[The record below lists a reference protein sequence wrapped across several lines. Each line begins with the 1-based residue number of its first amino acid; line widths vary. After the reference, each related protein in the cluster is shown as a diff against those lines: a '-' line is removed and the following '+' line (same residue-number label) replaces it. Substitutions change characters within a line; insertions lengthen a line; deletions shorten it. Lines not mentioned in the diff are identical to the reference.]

1 LNIDVCCVIVIYIA
15 LCETL
20 ENGGNMGT
28 TIELSPELKAGLRGE
43 ARVVVDKQN
52 TASIWGSGALDVFST
67 PAMVALMEKAS
78 VLTVAPFLPEGCS
91 TVGTRLDVRHIAAS
105 PIGAAIRAE
114 AVLAGVDGRK
124 LFFETRA
131 WDDNEL
137 IGEGLHERFVI
148 ENKKFMEKTEGKLA
162 R

>member
-1 LNIDVCCVIVIYIA
+1 MYIA
-15 LCETL
+15 LTGESL
-20 ENGGNMGT
+20 ENGGKMGT
-28 TIELSPELKAGLRGE
+28 KIEFSPELKAGLRGE
-43 ARVVVDKQN
+43 ARVTVDKKN

-78 VLTVAPFLPEGCS
+78 VLAAAPFLPEGCS
-91 TVGTRLDVRHIAAS
+91 TVGTSLNVRHLAAS
-105 PIGAAIRAE
+105 PVGAVIRAE
-114 AVLAGVDGRK
+114 SVLTGVDGRK

-148 ENKKFMEKTEGKLA
+148 DNKKFMEKTEGKLV